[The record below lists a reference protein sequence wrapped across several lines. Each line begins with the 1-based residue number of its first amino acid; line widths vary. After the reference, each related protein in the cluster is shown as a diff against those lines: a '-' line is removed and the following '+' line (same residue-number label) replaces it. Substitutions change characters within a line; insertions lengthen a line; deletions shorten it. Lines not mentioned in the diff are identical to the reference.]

1 MVGEVPRPFLKSFA
15 YRSTDAGAIPDAL
28 TRGFNVVVLVDVEET
43 GNYPGCVA
51 MSNLLPPPFLVY
63 QILDTSQQE
72 PDYQVKVQQYFSGYY
87 AFLANP
93 DREKS
98 MVNLLASMYKTT
110 HPILLYAELEVE
122 RQFHPLAILSQFMEQ
137 QFGILI
143 ANYENMFIQDQRVQ
157 PCFKAD
163 PKFIYTIIDLL
174 FTNAYIGKEEYAR
187 MLPKGSIPSPRA
199 IGIILSDFNYAFPT
213 MEASIVAACNIL
225 DTYRYQ
231 AETGKFCPAIRVTQK
246 LDEARQAQINN
257 IVMNSKTRFGNKT
270 IEELKAPTFLG
281 VPPVQNQ
288 G

>member
-1 MVGEVPRPFLKSFA
+1 
-15 YRSTDAGAIPDAL
+15 
-28 TRGFNVVVLVDVEET
+28 
-43 GNYPGCVA
+43 
-51 MSNLLPPPFLVY
+51 
-63 QILDTSQQE
+63 
-72 PDYQVKVQQYFSGYY
+72 
-87 AFLANP
+87 
-93 DREKS
+93 
-98 MVNLLASMYKTT
+98 
-110 HPILLYAELEVE
+110 
-122 RQFHPLAILSQFMEQ
+122 
-137 QFGILI
+137 
-143 ANYENMFIQDQRVQ
+143 MFIQDQRVQ